1 MSDSVYTSART
12 NTSELRPMARRRTVV
27 EHLRELG
34 SYREL
39 LTNLTRKE
47 LTVRYQHSVLGFAWS
62 MLQPVF
68 LLVVY
73 TIVFRILGAGFAK
86 FSIWVLCGLLIWTF
100 VSSSLLTATKS
111 ITENYSLVGKV
122 KFPRAV
128 LPLSSV
134 ASALVHLGLQSVAF
148 AALLLIVR
156 QPVDWEY
163 MWLIPFA
170 VITAM
175 LVTTALALILAPLN
189 AYARDTMHLLE
200 LLILGWFWATPILYQ
215 YELAAKFL
223 GDNDLPRWLTLANPL
238 TPVVI
243 TIQRAI
249 YGSNMAE
256 GLEPDP
262 QLLPGYGPLWYL
274 EALAITAAGALVLC
288 WVALRMFD
296 RAEVNLVEAL

>member
-12 NTSELRPMARRRTVV
+12 DASELRPMARRRSVV
-27 EHLRELG
+27 EHIRELAA
-34 SYREL
+34 YREL
-39 LTNLTRKE
+39 LINLTRKE
-47 LTVRYQHSVLGFAWS
+47 LTIRYQHSVLGFAWS

-100 VSSSLLTATKS
+100 VNSSLLTATKS

-148 AALLLIVR
+148 AAMLLIVR
-156 QPVDWEY
+156 HPVDWEY
-163 MWLIPFA
+163 MWLVPLA
-170 VITAM
+170 VLTAT
-175 LVTTALALILAPLN
+175 LVAIALALILAPLN

-200 LLILGWFWATPILYQ
+200 LIILGWFWATPILYQ
-215 YELAAKFL
+215 YELASRFL
-223 GDNDLPRWLTLANPL
+223 GDNDLPRWLALANPL

-249 YGSNMAE
+249 YGTNVAE
-256 GLEPDP
+256 GLKPDP
-262 QLLPGYGPLWYL
+262 RLLPGYGPLWYL
-274 EALAITAAGALVLC
+274 EALAITAAAALALC
-288 WVALRMFD
+288 WVALKAFD
-296 RAEVNLVEAL
+296 KAEVNLVEAL